1 MLLVAVTGVLQVDV
15 LVVLFFQEGQ
25 NRDQQTVFVAVLGPR
40 RPLWRSLHAGLC
52 LRSHLPEKI
61 RETVGGEPLER
72 NMKEKP
78 SKVEAAGEFL
88 TRESH

>member
-1 MLLVAVTGVLQVDV
+1 MVLLLQ
-15 LVVLFFQEGQ
+15 ECQ
-25 NRDQQTVFVAVLGPR
+25 NQDDQAVFVAVLGPG
-40 RPLWRSLHAGLC
+40 RPLWRRVHAGLC